1 MAKLDEWLEGIGLGR
16 YAQLFAQHHIDL
28 DVLPDLTEADLVQL
42 GIALGDRKRLRRAI
56 AELPRPTPPHHR
68 AESASEPTASTTA
81 PAGREA
87 ERRQLTV
94 LFCDMVGSTALSARL
109 DPEDLHELIRR
120 YQGACAEVI
129 GRFDGYIGHYVGDG
143 ILVYFGFPRAHE
155 DDPRR
160 AVQAGLGMVEA
171 VQALN
176 GEIALPGVDIAVR
189 IGISTGLVV
198 AGDIGA
204 GEFRDEMAV
213 VGETPNIAARLQ
225 ELAEPGSVVVAES
238 TRRLVEGLFVFD
250 ELGPRTLR
258 GIDRPIPVYRAR
270 EPSGARSRFE
280 ATALRGLTPM
290 VGRDEELN
298 LLLSRWSDVLAGE
311 GQVVLLTGDPG
322 IGKSRLIQAFRDQV
336 RGDAVTVLRYF
347 CSPFYVHSALHPIL
361 DQLER
366 AADLK
371 KSDPPE
377 VKLDKLE
384 ALLSQGTDRVARAAA
399 LIAPLLSIPTGER
412 YPDLDLAPERKKALT
427 LEALLEQLA
436 GLATQAVLIVLEDA
450 HWIDPTSAELFQL
463 IIERIQRMPVMVVIA
478 CRTGFTPPWAG
489 LLHVTSLSLAHLS
502 HRQAATLIEKVA
514 RGRKLPPE
522 VLEHIVTRTDG
533 VPLYAEELTK
543 TLLGSDALELV
554 GDTFRLK
561 QPLPSLSIPESLHD
575 SLMAR
580 LDRLSDV
587 KDVAHLAATLGRVF
601 HHELLA
607 AVSAMDEA
615 TLGHALEQLV
625 DAELIYRRGTPPD
638 AVYEFKHALVQDA
651 AYNSL
656 LRSRRLQ
663 FHQRIGATLE
673 AKFPDTALSKPELL
687 AHHFREGGLPAKAF
701 AYAMR
706 AGEAAAVRY
715 TPTEA
720 RGRFQEALDL
730 AHSLPPSENAA
741 RAQIDA
747 ILKLASVAQNR
758 GHYEIDLKNLEQART
773 LAEDLNDRA
782 SLCQIQY
789 WIGRIN
795 YIFGRFDQAVDFAGK
810 ALLIA
815 EGLGG
820 DDKFTADPVNLL
832 GRIHCLRGEPPEAIA
847 HTARNV
853 QQMRRL
859 GNRIEEAAMS
869 GVLAFAYGMHGE
881 FDRAFEAAGFGI
893 ELGRQIEHLPT
904 QAACVFFHGV
914 VRGWH
919 GDLDLAVPAFDEAL
933 ALCDKAGD
941 VFRKY
946 LAHGWR
952 GQGYLLAGRRA
963 AAAADLQRCLELGDQ
978 IGTTFHRGAFQAF
991 RAKLHL
997 LNGEVGEALRDSA
1010 QALEVASETAQAWS
1024 RSIALRIHAET
1035 LLALEPP
1042 RIEQAEEEVRT
1053 AIAIQARRECAFDLA
1068 WSRLALGSVCAARG
1082 DPERALESFSLASRM
1097 FSEMGIAPGAQ
1108 RVAAALAALGA
1119 DPRLERDPIGSEVVE
1134 RD

>member
-1 MAKLDEWLEGIGLGR
+1 
-16 YAQLFAQHHIDL
+16 
-28 DVLPDLTEADLVQL
+28 
-42 GIALGDRKRLRRAI
+42 
-56 AELPRPTPPHHR
+56 
-68 AESASEPTASTTA
+68 
-81 PAGREA
+81 
-87 ERRQLTV
+87 
-94 LFCDMVGSTALSARL
+94 
-109 DPEDLHELIRR
+109 
-120 YQGACAEVI
+120 
-129 GRFDGYIGHYVGDG
+129 
-143 ILVYFGFPRAHE
+143 
-155 DDPRR
+155 
-160 AVQAGLGMVEA
+160 
-171 VQALN
+171 
-176 GEIALPGVDIAVR
+176 
-189 IGISTGLVV
+189 
-198 AGDIGA
+198 
-204 GEFRDEMAV
+204 
-213 VGETPNIAARLQ
+213 
-225 ELAEPGSVVVAES
+225 
-238 TRRLVEGLFVFD
+238 
-250 ELGPRTLR
+250 
-258 GIDRPIPVYRAR
+258 
-270 EPSGARSRFE
+270 
-280 ATALRGLTPM
+280 
-290 VGRDEELN
+290 
-298 LLLSRWSDVLAGE
+298 
-311 GQVVLLTGDPG
+311 
-322 IGKSRLIQAFRDQV
+322 
-336 RGDAVTVLRYF
+336 
-347 CSPFYVHSALHPIL
+347 VHSALHPVL

-366 AADLK
+366 AAHLK

-399 LIAPLLSIPTGER
+399 LLAPLLSIPTGER
-412 YPDLDLAPERKKALT
+412 YPDLDLAPERKKALA

-436 GLATQAVLIVLEDA
+436 GLAAQPVLIILEDA

-463 IIERIQRMPVMVVIA
+463 IIERIQRMPVMAVIA
-478 CRTGFTPPWAG
+478 YRTGFTPPWAG
-489 LLHVTSLSLAHLS
+489 FLHVTSLSLAHLS
-502 HRQAATLIEKVA
+502 HRQAAALVEKVT

-522 VLEHIVTRTDG
+522 VIEHIVTRTDG

-554 GDTFRLK
+554 GDSFRLNK
-561 QPLPSLSIPESLHD
+561 PLPQLSIPESLHD

-601 HHELLA
+601 HHDLLV
-607 AVSAMDEA
+607 AVSTLDEK
-615 TLGHALEQLV
+615 TLAHALEQLL

-638 AVYEFKHALVQDA
+638 AIYEFKHALVQDA

-656 LRSRRLQ
+656 LRSKRLQ
-663 FHQRIGATLE
+663 FHRRIGETLE
-673 AKFPDTALSKPELL
+673 TLFPETVASKPELL
-687 AHHFREGGLPAKAF
+687 AHHFREAGLPAKAF

-706 AGEAAAVRY
+706 AGEAAAARY
-715 TPTEA
+715 APTEA
-720 RGRFQEALDL
+720 RARFQEALDL
-730 AHSLPPSENAA
+730 AQSLPPSENAA

-747 ILKLASVAQNR
+747 SLKLAGVAQNR
-758 GHYEIDLKNLEQART
+758 GHYEIDLMNLEQART
-773 LAEDLNDRA
+773 LAEGLNDRA

-795 YIFGRFDQAVDFAGK
+795 YVFGRFDQAVDFAGK

-832 GRIHCLRGEPPEAIA
+832 GRTHCLRGEPPEAIA

-859 GNRIEEAAMS
+859 GNRIEEAVMS

-881 FDRAFEAAGFGI
+881 FDRAFEVARFGI

-919 GDLDLAVPAFDEAL
+919 GDLDVAAPAFDEAL

-952 GQGYLLAGRRA
+952 GQAYLLAGRRE
-963 AAAADLQRCLELGDQ
+963 AAAADLRRCLDLGDQ

-1053 AIAIQARRECAFDLA
+1053 AIGVQARRECNFDLA

-1082 DPERALESFSLASRM
+1082 DRERALEAFSLAGRM
-1097 FSEMGIAPGAQ
+1097 FGEMGVGPGAQ
-1108 RVAAALAALGA
+1108 RAAVALASLGL
-1119 DPRLERDPIGSEVVE
+1119 DQQSERDPIGLGRNE

>member
-1 MAKLDEWLEGIGLGR
+1 MAKVKEWLEDLGLGR
-16 YAQLFAQHHIDL
+16 YAELFAEHHIDF
-28 DVLPDLTEADLVQL
+28 DVLADLTESDLAQL
-42 GIALGDRKRLRRAI
+42 GVSLGDRKRLMRAI
-56 AELPRPTPPHHR
+56 TKLTGGRGAPADPSGQLAPSS
-68 AESASEPTASTTA
+68 SAG
-81 PAGREA
+81 AGREA

-94 LFCDMVGSTALSARL
+94 MFCDMVGSTALSARM

-120 YQGACAEVI
+120 YQGACAEVV
-129 GRFDGYIGHYVGDG
+129 GRFDGHIGHYVGDG

-160 AVQAGLGMVEA
+160 AVQAGLEIVEA

-176 GEIALPGVDIAVR
+176 AEVGPPGVEIAVR
-189 IGISTGLVV
+189 VGINTGLVV
-198 AGDIGA
+198 AGDIGT

-213 VGETPNIAARLQ
+213 VGETPNVAARLQ
-225 ELAEPGSVVVAES
+225 TLAEPGTVLVGDS
-238 TRRLVEGLFVFD
+238 TRRLVEGLFVF
-250 ELGPRTLR
+250 EKLGARSVK
-258 GIDRPIPVYRAR
+258 GIDKPIAVFRVR
-270 EPSGARSRFE
+270 EASRARSRFE
-280 ATALRGLTPM
+280 ATAIRGLTPL

-298 LLLSRWSDVLAGE
+298 LLLSRWANAKEGE
-311 GQVVLLTGDPG
+311 GQVVLLTGEPG
-322 IGKSRLIQAFRDQV
+322 IGKSRTIQAFRELLRADE
-336 RGDAVTVLRYF
+336 VTVLRYF

-366 AADLK
+366 AAQLK

-384 ALLSQGTDRVARAAA
+384 ALLSQGTSRVARAAA
-399 LIAPLLSIPTGER
+399 VLAPLLSIPTGER
-412 YPDLDLAPERKKALT
+412 YPELEVAPERKKTLA

-436 GLATQAVLIVLEDA
+436 ALASRPVLIILEDA

-463 IIERIQRMPVMVVIA
+463 MIDRIRSMPVVVLIA
-478 CRTGFTPPWAG
+478 YRPSFNPPWTGFS
-489 LLHVTSLSLAHLS
+489 HVTSLSLGHLS
-502 HRQAATLIEKVA
+502 HRQSAALVEKVT

-543 TLLGSDALELV
+543 TLLDSDALELV
-554 GDTFRLK
+554 GDAFRLTK
-561 QPLPSLSIPESLHD
+561 PLPSLSIPESLHD

-587 KDVAHLAATLGRVF
+587 KDVAHLASTLGRVF
-601 HHELLA
+601 HHDLLA
-607 AVSAMDEA
+607 AVSLLDEA
-615 TLGHALEQLV
+615 ALEHALEQLV
-625 DAELIYRRGTPPD
+625 EAELIYRRGEPPE
-638 AVYEFKHALVQDA
+638 AIYEFKHALVQDA

-663 FHQRIGATLE
+663 YHKRIGETLE
-673 AKFPDTALSKPELL
+673 SQFPETVATKPELL
-687 AHHFREGGLPAKAF
+687 AHHFREAGLPAKAF
-701 AYAMR
+701 SYAMR
-706 AGEAAAVRY
+706 AGEAAATRY
-715 TPTEA
+715 APTEA
-720 RGRFQEALDL
+720 RARFQEALDL
-730 AHSLPPSENAA
+730 VHSLPPSENAS

-747 ILKLASVAQNR
+747 TLKLASVAQNR
-758 GHYEIDLKNLEQART
+758 THYEADLKNLEQART
-773 LAEDLNDRA
+773 LAEGLHDRG
-782 SLCQIQY
+782 SLCHIQY

-795 YIFGRFDQAVDFAGK
+795 YVFGRFDQAVDFAGK

-820 DDKFTADPVNLL
+820 GDKFTADPVNLL
-832 GRIHCLRGEPPEAIA
+832 GRIHCLRGEPPEAIGHA
-847 HTARNV
+847 ARNV

-881 FDRAFEAAGFGI
+881 FDAAFAAAAHGI
-893 ELGRQIEHLPT
+893 GLGRQIEHLPT
-904 QAACVFFHGV
+904 QAACVFFSGV

-919 GDLDLAVPAFDEAL
+919 GDLEVAVPQFDEAL

-952 GQGYLLAGRRA
+952 GQSYLMAGRRE
-963 AAAADLQRCLELGDQ
+963 AAAADLRACLELGDQ

-997 LNGEVGEALRDSA
+997 LNGEVQEALRDSA
-1010 QALEVASETAQAWS
+1010 EALEVASETAQAWS

-1042 RIEQAEEEVRT
+1042 RIEQAEEEVRA
-1053 AIAIQARRECAFDLA
+1053 AIDIQARRECTFDLA
-1068 WSRLALGSVCAARG
+1068 WSRLALGFVCAAR
-1082 DPERALESFSLASRM
+1082 DERERAVEAYSLAGRM
-1097 FSEMGIAPGAQ
+1097 FADMGVGPGQNRAE
-1108 RVAAALAALGA
+1108 AALAAL
-1119 DPRLERDPIGSEVVE
+1119 RQLT
-1134 RD
+1134 

>member
-1 MAKLDEWLEGIGLGR
+1 MAKVKEWLEDIGLGR
-16 YAQLFAQHHIDL
+16 YAELFIEHRIDF
-28 DVLPDLTEADLVQL
+28 DVLADLTEPDLAQL
-42 GIALGDRKRLRRAI
+42 GVSLGDRKRLMRAI
-56 AELPRPTPPHHR
+56 TRLTGGTGPP
-68 AESASEPTASTTA
+68 ADVSAQPAAGSSAG
-81 PAGREA
+81 AGREA

-94 LFCDMVGSTALSARL
+94 MFCDMVGSTALSARM

-129 GRFDGYIGHYVGDG
+129 GRFDGHIGHYVGDG

-160 AVQAGLGMVEA
+160 AVQAGLEIVEA

-176 GEIALPGVDIAVR
+176 AGVDQPEVKIAVR
-189 IGISTGLVV
+189 VGINTGLVV
-198 AGDIGA
+198 AGDIGT

-213 VGETPNIAARLQ
+213 VGETPNVAARIQ
-225 ELAEPGSVVVAES
+225 ELAEPGTVLVGES
-238 TRRLVEGLFVFD
+238 THRLVEGLFVFE
-250 ELGPRTLR
+250 ELGARSVK
-258 GIDRPIPVYRAR
+258 GIDKPVAVFRVR
-270 EPSGARSRFE
+270 EASQAHSRFE
-280 ATALRGLTPM
+280 ATAVRGLTPL

-298 LLLSRWSDVLAGE
+298 LLLSRWANAKEGE
-311 GQVVLLTGDPG
+311 GQVVLLTGEPG
-322 IGKSRLIQAFRDQV
+322 IGKSRLIQAFREQV
-336 RGDAVTVLRYF
+336 RGDDVTVLRYF

-366 AADLK
+366 AAQLK

-384 ALLSQGTDRVARAAA
+384 ALLSQGTSRVARAAA
-399 LIAPLLSIPTGER
+399 LLAPLLSIPTGER
-412 YPDLDLAPERKKALT
+412 YPELDVAPERKKTLA

-436 GLATQAVLIVLEDA
+436 GLAARPVLIVLEDA

-463 IIERIQRMPVMVVIA
+463 MIDRIRSMPVVVLIA
-478 CRTGFTPPWAG
+478 YRPGFNPPWTGFS
-489 LLHVTSLSLAHLS
+489 HVTSLSLGHLS
-502 HRQAATLIEKVA
+502 HRQAAALVEKVT

-543 TLLGSDALELV
+543 TLLDSGALELV
-554 GDTFRLK
+554 GDAFRLTR
-561 QPLPSLSIPESLHD
+561 PLPSLSIPESLHD

-580 LDRLSDV
+580 LDRLSDA
-587 KDVAHLAATLGRVF
+587 KDIAHLASTLGRVF
-601 HHELLA
+601 HHDLLA
-607 AVSAMDEA
+607 AVALLDEA
-615 TLGHALEQLV
+615 ALGHALEQLV
-625 DAELIYRRGTPPD
+625 EAELIYRRGEPPE

-663 FHQRIGATLE
+663 YHKRIGETLE
-673 AKFPDTALSKPELL
+673 SRFPETVATKPELL
-687 AHHFREGGLPAKAF
+687 AHHFREAGLPAKAF
-701 AYAMR
+701 SYAMR
-706 AGEAAAVRY
+706 AGEEAATRY
-715 TPTEA
+715 APTEA
-720 RGRFQEALDL
+720 RARFQEALDL
-730 AHSLPPSENAA
+730 AHSLPPSENAS
-741 RAQIDA
+741 RAQIEA
-747 ILKLASVAQNR
+747 SLKLASVAQNR
-758 GHYEIDLKNLEQART
+758 THYEADLKNLEQART
-773 LAEDLNDRA
+773 LAEGLHDRG
-782 SLCQIQY
+782 SLCHIQY
-789 WIGRIN
+789 WIGRIS
-795 YIFGRFDQAVDFAGK
+795 YVFGRFDQAVDFAGK

-820 DDKFTADPVNLL
+820 GDKFTADPVNLL

-881 FDRAFEAAGFGI
+881 FDAAFEAAAHGI
-893 ELGRQIEHLPT
+893 RLGRQIEHLPT
-904 QAACVFFHGV
+904 QAACVFFSGV

-919 GDLDLAVPAFDEAL
+919 GDLDIAVPQFDEAL
-933 ALCDKAGD
+933 AICDKSGD

-952 GQGYLLAGRRA
+952 GQGYLMAGRRE
-963 AAAADLQRCLELGDQ
+963 AAAADLRDCLELGDQ

-997 LNGEVGEALRDSA
+997 LNGEVQEALRDSA
-1010 QALEVASETAQAWS
+1010 EALEVASDTAQAWS

-1042 RIEQAEEEVRT
+1042 RIEQAEEEVRA
-1053 AIAIQARRECAFDLA
+1053 AIDIQVRRECTFDLA
-1068 WSRLALGSVCAARG
+1068 WSRLALGLVCAAKEER
-1082 DPERALESFSLASRM
+1082 ERAVEAYGLAVRM
-1097 FSEMGIAPGAQ
+1097 FTDMGVGPGQNCAE
-1108 RVAAALAALGA
+1108 AALAAL
-1119 DPRLERDPIGSEVVE
+1119 RELT
-1134 RD
+1134 